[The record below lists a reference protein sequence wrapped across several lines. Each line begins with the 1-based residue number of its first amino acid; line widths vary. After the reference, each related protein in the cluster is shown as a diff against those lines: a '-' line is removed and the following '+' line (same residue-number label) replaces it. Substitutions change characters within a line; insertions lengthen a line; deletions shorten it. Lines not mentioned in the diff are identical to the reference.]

1 MKLSLAQMGL
11 GLPRS
16 LSMWGYLSSLFGQGR
31 KARKSPLTQERERFE
46 MDVKDQLLKLKEKG
60 ISIPIFTL

>member
-1 MKLSLAQMGL
+1 MKLSLANMGFS
-11 GLPRS
+11 GRAGVK
-16 LSMWGYLSSLFGQGR
+16 GYLYSLFGQGR
-31 KARKSPLTQERERFE
+31 KARKSPLTEERERFE